1 MPFVQ
6 PQVDPELHLAAL
18 AGGIDYS
25 PSAIGASGL
34 AVYNIKTDKWCT
46 WNPRENDGDAMRLAA
61 KLGATVKTY
70 CTPVYI
76 EDKPYVEVELTRL
89 NSFYSGKRTITCR
102 EEYTND
108 HMQAIRT
115 AIFGVAVEVGK
126 EMLTQTD
133 SHEITDT
140 KET

>member
-1 MPFVQ
+1 MN
-6 PQVDPELHLAAL
+6 DTTHISLHLAAL

-25 PSAIGASGL
+25 PTAIGSRGL
-34 AVYNIKTDKWCT
+34 AVYDQTSDKWCT
-46 WNPRENDGDAMRLAA
+46 WNPREDDGDAIRLAA

-70 CTPVYI
+70 CVPAHI
-76 EDKPYVEVELTRL
+76 EDKPYVEVELMRL

-102 EEYTND
+102 AEYTND

-133 SHEITDT
+133 GHEITDT